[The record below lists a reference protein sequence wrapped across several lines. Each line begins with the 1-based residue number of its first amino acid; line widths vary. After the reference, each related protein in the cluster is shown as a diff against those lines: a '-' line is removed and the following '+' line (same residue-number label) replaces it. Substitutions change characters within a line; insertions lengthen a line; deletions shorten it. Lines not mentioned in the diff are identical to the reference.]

1 MTNMKKILIVDD
13 SAAQRGRSVKAL
25 RGRPYTI
32 YEAEDGIDA
41 VQMFRSVRPDLTIM
55 DNNMPIME
63 GIDAIRYIKKVD
75 KNALIIMCSAVDDEK
90 IIMEAI
96 RAGAKD
102 YIIKP
107 VKKELLLKIVETY
120 LKTGNGTEN
129 SR

>member
-1 MTNMKKILIVDD
+1 MTNVKKILIVDD
-13 SAAQRGRSVKAL
+13 SAAQRCRSVKAF
-25 RGRPYTI
+25 RGRPYSI
-32 YEAEDGIDA
+32 YEAEDGIEA
-41 VQMFRSVRPDLTIM
+41 VQMFRGVRPDLTIM

-75 KNALIIMCSAVDDEK
+75 KNAIIIMCSAVDDEK
-90 IIMEAI
+90 VIMEAI

-107 VKKELLLKIVETY
+107 VKKDLLLKIVETY

-129 SR
+129 SG